1 MSSSAGRTRR
11 WTTESAF
18 GAKAAGDSVS
28 GTACR
33 AAGGAVRER
42 TGASASLRVRGG
54 WVSRD
59 VSVGGCIL
67 GGCVLVRA
75 AIPGWV
81 EGLGVG
87 SEAWASCCC
96 IGGSEGCVS
105 VAPTAAPARLSASST
120 SSIDWKRSS
129 RRFARQ
135 RRTIASS
142 SGGTSMPGWNE
153 ASCGVGSVTCLRMM
167 STELSASKGTRPV
180 SMWKS
185 STPSE

>member
-1 MSSSAGRTRR
+1 MPGI
-11 WTTESAF
+11 
-18 GAKAAGDSVS
+18 
-28 GTACR
+28 ACR
-33 AAGGAVRER
+33 AAGAAGCER
-42 TGASASLRVRGG
+42 TGASASASLRVRGG
-54 WVSRD
+54 WVSRGAT
-59 VSVGGCIL
+59 SGWAL
-67 GGCVLVRA
+67 GGCVLARA

-81 EGLGVG
+81 EGLGVA
-87 SEAWASCCC
+87 SEAKESGCV
-96 IGGSEGCVS
+96 GGSEGCVS
-105 VAPTAAPARLSASST
+105 AAPTAAPARLSASST

-142 SGGTSMPGWNE
+142 SGGTSMPGWTE